1 MKTLIMNGSPRKNGD
16 TVSLIRKVTE
26 KLTGEFRIIDAY
38 YCSISPCVDC
48 RYCREHSGC
57 SIEDEMQQIYDY
69 IRECDNI
76 IIASPVYYSELTG
89 KLLDLGS
96 RLQTYYCA
104 AAFRKEEPAIKP
116 KKGAVIL
123 VGGGDGRMEKA
134 YETACTL
141 LRLMNCHVIH
151 PPVCSHNTDQVPAA
165 DDGNAILG
173 TESIIEFFSE

>member
-89 KLLDLGS
+89 KLLELGGTDCRHITALLLS
-96 RLQTYYCA
+96 V
-104 AAFRKEEPAIKP
+104 RKNLP
-116 KKGAVIL
+116 
-123 VGGGDGRMEKA
+123 
-134 YETACTL
+134 
-141 LRLMNCHVIH
+141 
-151 PPVCSHNTDQVPAA
+151 
-165 DDGNAILG
+165 
-173 TESIIEFFSE
+173 